1 MPRRGPVARE
11 LKPNLAT
18 VHEPLAAT
26 NLLAEVDRAAQD
38 VIAAVTQAQV
48 GSSCFSPHM

>member
-1 MPRRGPVARE
+1 MARE

-18 VHEPLAAT
+18 VHEPIAAT

-48 GSSCFSPHM
+48 GLTSFSPTCS